1 VHVHAAIRAQLSKL
15 VEEAFA
21 IHGGFGI
28 TQNGQRVAVLRG
40 TDDRDALRETVAVLS
55 DRKCLTTT

>member
-1 VHVHAAIRAQLSKL
+1 LSKL